1 MISRVAGLIRD
12 MVVAAVFGAGL
23 VTDAFFVAFTI
34 PNLLPRFFAEG
45 SLTAAF
51 VPTFTDVL
59 QQEGTDEARRVVRIC
74 WTLLLLVLS
83 CVTILGILASP
94 WLVKLIG
101 YGFAGSA
108 GKIALTNLL
117 NQLMFPYII

>member
-1 MISRVAGLIRD
+1 MKNLEKRQISHATGVLTLATMASRVAGLIRD

-34 PNLLPRFFAEG
+34 PNLLRRFFAEG

-59 QQEGTDEARRVVRIC
+59 NIPAVAVRIPNPDNNIHAPNENLRLGNFREGIQTC
-74 WTLLLLVLS
+74 LA
-83 CVTILGILASP
+83 ILTE
-94 WLVKLIG
+94 K
-101 YGFAGSA
+101 F
-108 GKIALTNLL
+108 
-117 NQLMFPYII
+117 